1 MKQFTKNNY
10 LFNFIKIFLIINI
23 FYFCQTQDEDCI
35 IENSTC
41 LKIILY
47 KNGTIDKECVP
58 NLVDIEKY
66 KDDPY
71 SIAFDDKI
79 IIFECEKNETVECI
93 YNNTNSPCSELNT
106 TNKDYNCCQLKE
118 YNNATGKENE
128 TCIEIN
134 KYEFERFKGL
144 GEKQFKENLN
154 DKKNNIS
161 ILICFSKL
169 YKINKSLLF
178 LFLLIFSNF

>member
-1 MKQFTKNNY
+1 MKQFTKNYY

-23 FYFCQTQDEDCI
+23 FYFCQTQDEQDE
-35 IENSTC
+35 ENSTC

-47 KNGTIDKECVP
+47 KNGTKDKESVE

-66 KDDPY
+66 KDY
-71 SIAFDDKI
+71 SIVFEDKI
-79 IIFECEKNETVECI
+79 IIFKCEKNGAVECI
-93 YNNTNSPCSELNT
+93 YDNISSSCSELDT

-118 YNNATGKENE
+118 YNNATGQENE

-144 GEKQFKENLN
+144 GEEQFKENLKN
-154 DKKNNIS
+154 EKNNLAV
-161 ILICFSKL
+161 LICFSKL
-169 YKINKSLLF
+169 YKINKFLLF